1 MEPIKSERKKQ
12 TIYRLHRIQG
22 QLTALEQSIETDLS
36 CEELVIQA
44 RAIEKAVSSLISHMF
59 EGFLLH
65 QMKDV
70 MKNEPDQAIQE
81 ISRIFK
87 LINK

>member
-1 MEPIKSERKKQ
+1 MELIKSERRKQ
-12 TIYRLHRIQG
+12 TIHRIHRIQG
-22 QLTALEQSIETDLS
+22 QLTALEQSIEADLA
-36 CEELVIQA
+36 CENLIIQA
-44 RAIEKAVSSLISHMF
+44 RAVEKAVSSLITHMF

-65 QMKDV
+65 QMKDI
-70 MKNEPDQAIQE
+70 MKNDSDQAVEE

>member
-12 TIYRLHRIQG
+12 TVYRIHRIQG
-22 QLTALEQSIETDLS
+22 QLTALEQSIEADLS

-44 RAIEKAVSSLISHMF
+44 RAIEKAVSSLITHMF
-59 EGFLLH
+59 EGYLLH
-65 QMKDV
+65 QMKAMMQD
-70 MKNEPDQAIQE
+70 NTDQAIQE

-87 LINK
+87 LINR